1 MAYILK
7 SLPADRVAYGGFQW
21 PESGYVEAPDWNPE
35 PECGGGLHG
44 FLNGEG
50 DAALAC
56 LNNDAVWK
64 VLETDEN
71 AIVDLGRKVK
81 FRNCNILHSGPRA
94 EIIRKMQ
101 ELCPSS
107 AVMFSVQEGCDDSTQ
122 TAGDGSTQTAGD
134 DSTQKAGDESTQT
147 AGDWSTIEGG
157 ENCTVTL
164 FGGGKVKHGEGSVII
179 VRDDGKFSLYVVGK
193 DIDAGQWYTVSVKGA
208 SKDD

>member
-35 PECGGGLHG
+35 PEPGGGLHG

-56 LNNDAVWK
+56 LDNDAVWK

-71 AIVDLGRKVK
+71 AIVDLGMKVK
-81 FRNCNILHSGPRA
+81 FRNCNILHSGTRS

-107 AVMFSVQEGCDDSTQ
+107 AVMFSVQEGGHDSTQTAGVSSTQ

-134 DSTQKAGDESTQT
+134 G
-147 AGDWSTIEGG
+147 STIEGG

-179 VRDDGKFSLYVVGK
+179 VRDDGKVSLYVVGK
-193 DIDAGQWYTVSVKGA
+193 DIDAGQWYTVSVEGA
-208 SKDD
+208 SKVNIFHRL